1 MSFSRQVFSTWT
13 LTVALL
19 QGKLAA
25 RRDPARA
32 QRRAPRVPFLT
43 VTRVNGG
50 HSRHL
55 SLSTPR
61 WALMLVMVLSAA
73 RPSKLAMRVRFLL
86 RQRKEQGARWGA

>member
-1 MSFSRQVFSTWT
+1 MSFSRRVFSTWT

-43 VTRVNGG
+43 VTRGQRRSLTSSVAGYPQVGINAG
-50 HSRHL
+50 HGLDRCP
-55 SLSTPR
+55 TFQ
-61 WALMLVMVLSAA
+61 A
-73 RPSKLAMRVRFLL
+73 
-86 RQRKEQGARWGA
+86 GAQM